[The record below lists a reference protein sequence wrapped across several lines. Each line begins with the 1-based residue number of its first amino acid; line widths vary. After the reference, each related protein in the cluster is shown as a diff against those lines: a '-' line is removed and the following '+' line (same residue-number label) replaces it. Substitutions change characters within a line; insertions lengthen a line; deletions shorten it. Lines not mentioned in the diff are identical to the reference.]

1 MLRFIQKNMHKSF
14 ILSAVALLVSA
25 TAGFAQGNVSLHQ
38 PAAMSELLAKKSD
51 SQTITS
57 DDAILAGGFRV
68 QLYSSNNAY
77 KAKKDAM
84 GLEKELNNLYPDQR
98 IYVSYAAPF
107 WKVRIGDF
115 TSYFDA
121 LTFSQRLK
129 AAFPQYSN
137 EIYII
142 KEDIVSISYY

>member
-1 MLRFIQKNMHKSF
+1 MTVSRRL
-14 ILSAVALLVSA
+14 ILTAACMVAAVSA
-25 TAGFAQGNVSLHQ
+25 SQAQGNVNLHQ
-38 PAAMSELLAKKSD
+38 PEKMTELLAKKYD
-51 SQTITS
+51 MPAANGN
-57 DDAILAGGFRV
+57 DAIMAGGFRV

-77 KAKKDAM
+77 KAKKGALA
-84 GLEKELNNLYPDQR
+84 LEKELNELYHDQKV
-98 IYVSYAAPF
+98 YVSYAAPF

-121 LTFSQRLK
+121 LAFSQRLK

-142 KEDIVSISYY
+142 KEDIVSVSYY

>member
-1 MLRFIQKNMHKSF
+1 
-14 ILSAVALLVSA
+14 
-25 TAGFAQGNVSLHQ
+25 
-38 PAAMSELLAKKSD
+38 MSELLAKKSD
-51 SQTITS
+51 GQAISG

-84 GLEKELNNLYPDQR
+84 SLEKELNNLYPDQH